1 MGNPGLS
8 LFHICSY
15 DGVVGEDIWA
25 WSGIE
30 GVASGGEAAAF
41 GVEKDEVVG
50 EIGGRKDETLYV
62 ESMKGLA
69 C

>member
-1 MGNPGLS
+1 VGNPCLP

-25 WSGIE
+25 WSGVE
-30 GVASGGEAAAF
+30 GVASGGEVAAF

-50 EIGGRKDETLYV
+50 EIGGRRDDILYV
-62 ESMKGLA
+62 ESVKGLA
-69 C
+69 R